1 MYGLLIEL
9 DAVHPYCLQNSKSL
23 DISFKVRYKQINESA
38 SETAEVFW
46 GSKILIKPENS
57 GHTAE
62 TPTDESQHRYLKNWA
77 LKLKAGPG
85 FQ

>member
-38 SETAEVFW
+38 GETAEVF
-46 GSKILIKPENS
+46 
-57 GHTAE
+57 
-62 TPTDESQHRYLKNWA
+62 
-77 LKLKAGPG
+77 
-85 FQ
+85 